1 MTAIKPANERRRRV
15 GFEKINR
22 RTHLYSGLFFLPWF
36 LFYGLSAAVFNHPRW
51 FENAKVKRNLLFDR
65 SYPVECPSP
74 VGDLRPFAERALRD
88 IGLSGQ
94 FVVRAEKFDSVTIV
108 IIQDRFLSNTTITWN
123 SASRRLTAARSG
135 LDWRKLLTKIHTRDG
150 FETPGFLWNLWS
162 VVVDLIQVAIIIWI
176 ASGLYM
182 WWHLK
187 RFRGWGFVALGCGN
201 ALFAA
206 FLLKL

>member
-1 MTAIKPANERRRRV
+1 MNATGPTIGQKRRI

-36 LFYGLSAAVFNHPRW
+36 LFYGLSAVVFNHPGW
-51 FENAKVKRNLLFDR
+51 FDSAEVNRKLLFDR
-65 SYPVECPSP
+65 SYPVECPNP

-88 IGLSGQ
+88 SGLDGQ
-94 FVVRAEKFDSVTIV
+94 FVVRSQDFDTVTIV
-108 IIQDRFLSNTTITWN
+108 IIEDRFLSNTMITRN

-135 LDWRKLLTKIHTRDG
+135 LDWRKLLIKIHTRSG
-150 FETPGFLWNLWS
+150 FEMPGFLRNLWP
-162 VVVDLIQVAIIIWI
+162 VIVDVIQVAMIMWI

-187 RFRGWGFVALGCGN
+187 RYRSWGLAALGCGS
-201 ALFAA
+201 ALFVA